1 MADPVISPDGKMY
14 WDGEQWI
21 PIQNSNQIQTGNI
34 HDSVV
39 QVNNDSEVVRAAL
52 DGAAKIINQQ
62 TPQQNNQPILIQ
74 QPSIQYARIKT
85 INPVKSEPKNPID
98 KSKIFKW
105 VAIIISLICLTFLAI
120 AVIESQIDSDD
131 DGVVDRKDAFPN
143 DPDEWSDDDDD
154 GVGDNA
160 DECPDTDS
168 GVNVDDDGCEIKS
181 QNTPNISSFFTI
193 IVILTALLIYQ
204 KKIN

>member
-1 MADPVISPDGKMY
+1 MAGPVISPDGKTDH

-21 PIQNSNQIQTGNI
+21 PIQNSNQIQTRNI

-85 INPVKSEPKNPID
+85 INPVKSEPKDPID
-98 KSKIFKW
+98 KSTDFKMGCNHN
-105 VAIIISLICLTFLAI
+105 IPHLSNIISHCC
-120 AVIESQIDSDD
+120 D
-131 DGVVDRKDAFPN
+131 
-143 DPDEWSDDDDD
+143 
-154 GVGDNA
+154 
-160 DECPDTDS
+160 
-168 GVNVDDDGCEIKS
+168 
-181 QNTPNISSFFTI
+181 
-193 IVILTALLIYQ
+193 
-204 KKIN
+204 

>member
-14 WDGEQWI
+14 WDGKQWI

-74 QPSIQYARIKT
+74 QPSIQYA
-85 INPVKSEPKNPID
+85 S
-98 KSKIFKW
+98 
-105 VAIIISLICLTFLAI
+105 CLLYT
-120 AVIESQIDSDD
+120 SPSPRDS
-131 DGVVDRKDAFPN
+131 
-143 DPDEWSDDDDD
+143 
-154 GVGDNA
+154 
-160 DECPDTDS
+160 
-168 GVNVDDDGCEIKS
+168 
-181 QNTPNISSFFTI
+181 
-193 IVILTALLIYQ
+193 
-204 KKIN
+204 

>member
-14 WDGEQWI
+14 WDGEKWI
-21 PIQNSNQIQTGNI
+21 SIQNSNQIQTGNI

-39 QVNNDSEVVRAAL
+39 QINNDSEVVRAAL

-62 TPQQNNQPILIQ
+62 NPQQNNQPIVIQ

-85 INPVKSEPKNPID
+85 INPVRNEPKNPID

-105 VAIIISLICLTFLAI
+105 IAIIISLICLTFLAI

-143 DPDEWSDDDDD
+143 DPDEWSDGDDD
-154 GVGDNA
+154 GVGDNS
-160 DECPDTDS
+160 DDCPNTES
-168 GVNVDDDGCEIKS
+168 GVNVGDDGCEIKS

-193 IVILTALLIYQ
+193 IVILTALLIYK